1 MAIVTIDG
9 YRGSGSS
16 EVGIRVAEALNA
28 NYIDRLLLRKA
39 AEKAQA
45 PIGEFVGRAGREHYP
60 SIGIKQKLQRF
71 FERWVDAYSRNSVY
85 VNPWE
90 GFAFLGHSKEID
102 EELARIA
109 RIPPKFV
116 DDQRFIRAIGDAL
129 EEMALS
135 DNLVLVGRG
144 GCSILKH
151 FPNALHI
158 GLAAPYGT
166 RVIRNMRKHNFTA
179 VEAARFTPRDR
190 RGPTTLLP
198 EVLRH
203 QPGQPLSLQP
213 VAQHPVPQ
221 PGPGDGANRQQ
232 GGNALQ
238 RAAELGEPLDE

>member
-16 EVGIRVAEALNA
+16 EVGIRVSEALNA

-60 SIGIKQKLQRF
+60 RVSISARMRRF

-90 GFAFLGHSKEID
+90 GFAFLGHSREID
-102 EELARIA
+102 DEMAKIA

-116 DDQRFIRAIGDAL
+116 DDRRFIGAIGEAL

-135 DNLVLVGRG
+135 DNLVIVGRG

-158 GLAAPYGT
+158 GLAAPFGT
-166 RVIRNMRKHNFTA
+166 RVARNMRKHNFTA
-179 VEAARFTPRDR
+179 VEATRFTKETDEARQRFYRKFFDTNPDN
-190 RGPTTLLP
+190 PSLYT
-198 EVLRH
+198 
-203 QPGQPLSLQP
+203 LSLNTQSLNP
-213 VAQHPVPQ
+213 EMATELIVSRAEML
-221 PGPGDGANRQQ
+221 ANGRL
-232 GGNALQ
+232 N
-238 RAAELGEPLDE
+238 

>member
-9 YRGSGSS
+9 YRGSGST

-28 NYIDRLLLRKA
+28 NYIDRLLLRRA

-60 SIGIKQKLQRF
+60 PRGIIERMQRF
-71 FERWVDAYSRNSVY
+71 LERWVDAYSRNSVY

-102 EELARIA
+102 EELAKIA

-116 DDQRFIRAIGDAL
+116 DDHRFIRSIGDAL
-129 EEMALS
+129 EEMAMA
-135 DNLVLVGRG
+135 DNLVVVGRG

-158 GLAAPYGT
+158 GLAAPFGT

-179 VEAARFTPRDR
+179 VEAAKFTKDTDEARQRFYRKFFDTNPDN
-190 RGPTTLLP
+190 PSLYS
-198 EVLRH
+198 
-203 QPGQPLSLQP
+203 LSLNTQSL
-213 VAQHPVPQ
+213 HPELATELIVTR
-221 PGPGDGANRQQ
+221 AEMLANNRQ
-232 GGNALQ
+232 N
-238 RAAELGEPLDE
+238 

>member
-60 SIGIKQKLQRF
+60 SIGVKQKLQRF

-102 EELARIA
+102 DELARIA

-179 VEAARFTPRDR
+179 VEAARFTRETDAARQRFYRKFFDTNPDN
-190 RGPTTLLP
+190 PALYSLSLNT
-198 EVLRH
+198 
-203 QPGQPLSLQP
+203 QSLQP
-213 VAQHPVPQ
+213 DLATELIVNRA
-221 PGPGDGANRQQ
+221 GMLANGRL
-232 GGNALQ
+232 N
-238 RAAELGEPLDE
+238 

>member
-16 EVGIRVAEALNA
+16 EVGLSVAEALNA

-60 SIGIKQKLQRF
+60 PLRLREKMRRF
-71 FERWVDAYSRNSVY
+71 FERWMDAYSRNSVY

-102 EELARIA
+102 DELARIA

-135 DNLVLVGRG
+135 DNLVIVGRG

-158 GLAAPYGT
+158 GLAAPFGT

-179 VEAARFTPRDR
+179 VEAAKFTRETDQARQRFYRKFFDTSPDN
-190 RGPTTLLP
+190 PALYS
-198 EVLRH
+198 
-203 QPGQPLSLQP
+203 LSLNTQSLNP
-213 VAQHPVPQ
+213 DLATELIVT
-221 PGPGDGANRQQ
+221 
-232 GGNALQ
+232 
-238 RAAELGEPLDE
+238 RAEMLSNGRLN

>member
-16 EVGIRVAEALNA
+16 EVGLRVSEALNA
-28 NYIDRLLLRKA
+28 NYIDRLLLRRA

-60 SIGIKQKLQRF
+60 PTGLKKRLHRF
-71 FERWVDAYSRNSVY
+71 FEKWVDAYSRNSVY

-90 GFAFLGHSKEID
+90 GFAFLGHSKEMD
-102 EELARIA
+102 EELAKIA

-116 DDQRFIRAIGDAL
+116 DDHRFIRAIGEAL
-129 EEMALS
+129 EEMAQT
-135 DNLVLVGRG
+135 DDLVVVGRG

-179 VEAARFTPRDR
+179 VEAAKFTRETDAARQRFYRKFFDTNPDN
-190 RGPTTLLP
+190 PALYS
-198 EVLRH
+198 
-203 QPGQPLSLQP
+203 LSLNTQSLNP
-213 VAQHPVPQ
+213 DLATELIV
-221 PGPGDGANRQQ
+221 NR
-232 GGNALQ
+232 
-238 RAAELGEPLDE
+238 AEMLSNGRLN

>member
-9 YRGSGSS
+9 YRGSGST

-45 PIGEFVGRAGREHYP
+45 PIGEFVGRAGREYHP
-60 SIGIKQKLQRF
+60 PRGIVERMQRF
-71 FERWVDAYSRNSVY
+71 LERWVDAYSRNSVY

-102 EELARIA
+102 EELAKIA

-116 DDQRFIRAIGDAL
+116 DDQRFIRSIGDAL
-129 EEMALS
+129 EEMAQS
-135 DNLVLVGRG
+135 DNLVVVGRG

-151 FPNALHI
+151 FPNSLHI
-158 GLAAPYGT
+158 GLAAPFGT

-179 VEAARFTPRDR
+179 VEAGKFTRDTDEARQRFYRKFFDTNPDN
-190 RGPTTLLP
+190 PALYS
-198 EVLRH
+198 
-203 QPGQPLSLQP
+203 LSLNTQSL
-213 VAQHPVPQ
+213 HPELATELIVNRAEML
-221 PGPGDGANRQQ
+221 ANGRL
-232 GGNALQ
+232 N
-238 RAAELGEPLDE
+238 

>member
-60 SIGIKQKLQRF
+60 SIGIRQKLQRF

-158 GLAAPYGT
+158 GLAAPFGT

-179 VEAARFTPRDR
+179 VEAARFTRETDAARQRFYRKFFDTNPDN
-190 RGPTTLLP
+190 PSLYS
-198 EVLRH
+198 
-203 QPGQPLSLQP
+203 LSLNTQSL
-213 VAQHPVPQ
+213 HPELATELIVNRAEML
-221 PGPGDGANRQQ
+221 ANGRL
-232 GGNALQ
+232 N
-238 RAAELGEPLDE
+238 